1 MVHFFGSTESVRPVA
16 LTARYPLIVTYIA
29 AGSGKSILWFVD
41 HYLYQT

>member
-1 MVHFFGSTESVRPVA
+1 MVHFFGSTGSVRPA
-16 LTARYPLIVTYIA
+16 PLPTRYLLMETYIV